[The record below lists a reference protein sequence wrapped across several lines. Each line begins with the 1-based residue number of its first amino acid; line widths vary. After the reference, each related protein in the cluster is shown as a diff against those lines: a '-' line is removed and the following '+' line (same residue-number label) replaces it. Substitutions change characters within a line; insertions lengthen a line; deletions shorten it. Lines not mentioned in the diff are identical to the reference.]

1 MSTADK
7 TYSLKKD
14 GTDSAFCTYIT
25 FTVREDRDRAV
36 MIKHHHDPSDPAK
49 YSPSFHINV
58 EGVEKIIYCNIWNHP
73 EFAAKV
79 WKTVKEFIFELT
91 GNSHSTFGHIRWIQG
106 LGSGSNGLK
115 GKQTWHMQPK

>member
-14 GTDSAFCTYIT
+14 GPITGFPTFIT

-49 YSPSFHINV
+49 YGPSFHINV

-79 WKTVKEFIFELT
+79 WKAFTTPIPPSDTSVGF
-91 GNSHSTFGHIRWIQG
+91 
-106 LGSGSNGLK
+106 K
-115 GKQTWHMQPK
+115 GWVVAQTA

>member
-14 GTDSAFCTYIT
+14 GPITGFPTFIT

-49 YSPSFHINV
+49 YGPSFHINV

-79 WKTVKEFIFELT
+79 WKAFTTPIPPSDTSV
-91 GNSHSTFGHIRWIQG
+91 GH
-106 LGSGSNGLK
+106 K
-115 GKQTWHMQPK
+115 GWVVAQTA